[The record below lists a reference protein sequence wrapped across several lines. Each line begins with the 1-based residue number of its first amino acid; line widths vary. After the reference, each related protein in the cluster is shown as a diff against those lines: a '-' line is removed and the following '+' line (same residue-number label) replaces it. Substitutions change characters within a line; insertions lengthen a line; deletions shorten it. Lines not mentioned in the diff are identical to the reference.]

1 MWCFYCNFKQTHQMN
16 LVLLLLKLEQLFVC
30 WKSVI
35 NSRAVWDIWLKSNYN
50 VNKTVLQ
57 IILWHKWISKRVFQ
71 ENKARQIFW
80 KTNIS
85 FPLIRTRTCAYQG
98 ARNVRFFGKFGVLW
112 FLETPVLRFSLL
124 PYYRRISNTLIYC
137 HSALIIFGLV
147 SVWSPITRDKG
158 PASLNFAG

>member
-1 MWCFYCNFKQTHQMN
+1 MPRGSHNFLWSQEIKVSPITREKTFYKIQFIGK
-16 LVLLLLKLEQLFVC
+16 
-30 WKSVI
+30 
-35 NSRAVWDIWLKSNYN
+35 RAKG
-50 VNKTVLQ
+50 
-57 IILWHKWISKRVFQ
+57 WISKRVFQ
-71 ENKARQIFW
+71 ENKARQIFR

-85 FPLIRTRTCAYQG
+85 FPLIRTPTCAYQG

-112 FLETPVLRFSLL
+112 FLETPVLRFALL
-124 PYYRRISNTLIYC
+124 PYYQRISNTLIYC